1 MVTFSFQVRPHMETF
16 FINGIKQ
23 VNCLQKFV
31 HFIGQN
37 EVNSEEKYEKTEHR
51 ISGDYGN

>member
-23 VNCLQKFV
+23 VNCLQKCV